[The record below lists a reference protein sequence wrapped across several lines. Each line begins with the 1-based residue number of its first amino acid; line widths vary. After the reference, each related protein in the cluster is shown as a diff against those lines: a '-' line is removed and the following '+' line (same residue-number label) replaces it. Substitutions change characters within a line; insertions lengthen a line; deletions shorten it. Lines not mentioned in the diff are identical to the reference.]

1 MKVVGNIRQ
10 ILEPRSGI
18 SQRTGEMWVTQD
30 FVLEYFYWPNQTVP
44 SKMLLSIF
52 GADRIQEADLKEG
65 EEVEVRFHI
74 EAEEY
79 QGKMY
84 NRVRYDGINHIHRQN
99 NSAGEPQSTN
109 GNLAAEP
116 QSEGTQSANGNS
128 AAEPQSTGAQNGGD
142 DDVPF

>member
-52 GADRIQEADLKEG
+52 GAERIQEADLKEG

-99 NSAGEPQSTN
+99 NSAGEPQS
-109 GNLAAEP
+109 AK
-116 QSEGTQSANGNS
+116 GNS
-128 AAEPQSTGAQNGGD
+128 SGEPMSTMENSASELQSTGAQSGD

>member
-1 MKVVGNIRQ
+1 MKVVGNIKQ

-30 FVLEYFYWPNQTVP
+30 FMLEYFYWPNQTIP

-99 NSAGEPQSTN
+99 NSAGEPQS
-109 GNLAAEP
+109 
-116 QSEGTQSANGNS
+116 ANGNS
-128 AAEPQSTGAQNGGD
+128 AAEPQSTGAQNGNSTGEPHSTGAQNGGD

>member
-1 MKVVGNIRQ
+1 
-10 ILEPRSGI
+10 
-18 SQRTGEMWVTQD
+18 
-30 FVLEYFYWPNQTVP
+30 
-44 SKMLLSIF
+44 MLLSIF

-99 NSAGEPQSTN
+99 NSAGEPQS
-109 GNLAAEP
+109 
-116 QSEGTQSANGNS
+116 ANGNS
-128 AAEPQSTGAQNGGD
+128 AAEPQSTGAQNGNSTGEPHSTGAQNGGD

>member
-10 ILEPRSGI
+10 ILEQRSGI

-30 FVLEYFYWPNQTVP
+30 FMLEYFYWPNQTVP

-52 GADRIQEADLKEG
+52 GAERIQEADLKEG

-79 QGKMY
+79 QGKTY

-99 NSAGEPQSTN
+99 NSSGELQSAGAQNTGE
-109 GNLAAEP
+109 
-116 QSEGTQSANGNS
+116 TQSA
-128 AAEPQSTGAQNGGD
+128 GAQNGD
-142 DDVPF
+142 DDPPF

>member
-1 MKVVGNIRQ
+1 MKVVGNIKQ

-52 GADRIQEADLKEG
+52 GADRIQDADLKEG

-99 NSAGEPQSTN
+99 NSAAEPQSAGAQNTAGNSAGEPQS
-109 GNLAAEP
+109 
-116 QSEGTQSANGNS
+116 TQSANGNS
-128 AAEPQSTGAQNGGD
+128 AGESQNGD
-142 DDVPF
+142 DEPPF

>member
-52 GADRIQEADLKEG
+52 GTDRIQEADLKEG

-99 NSAGEPQSTN
+99 NSAGEPQNTK
-109 GNLAAEP
+109 GNSAGEP
-116 QSEGTQSANGNS
+116 QSA
-128 AAEPQSTGAQNGGD
+128 GAQDTGD

>member
-1 MKVVGNIRQ
+1 MKVVGNIKQ

-30 FVLEYFYWPNQTVP
+30 FVLEYFYWPNQTIP

-84 NRVRYDGINHIHRQN
+84 NRVRYDGINHIHRQK
-99 NSAGEPQSTN
+99 NSAGEPQS
-109 GNLAAEP
+109 A
-116 QSEGTQSANGNS
+116 GTQSANENS
-128 AAEPQSTGAQNGGD
+128 AGEQQSTGTQSAGTQDGD